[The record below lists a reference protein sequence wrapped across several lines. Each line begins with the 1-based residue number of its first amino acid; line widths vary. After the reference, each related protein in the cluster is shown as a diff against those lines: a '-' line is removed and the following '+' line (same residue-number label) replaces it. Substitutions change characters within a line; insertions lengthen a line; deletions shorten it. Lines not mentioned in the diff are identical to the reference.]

1 MKAAFRIRHASGV
14 SPAPCLVSGDG
25 NGYSH
30 GMTLRI
36 ISGSL
41 RRRLLKT
48 PPGKTTRPYTDRV
61 RQIAFDRLGNANKV
75 EGARVADVFSG
86 VGTMGLEAL
95 SRGAMS
101 CVFFEFDKAVHQ
113 ALRENVSTLVPNH
126 PTVCW
131 RTNIHRSSFRPQG
144 ADECLPYTLVFFDPP
159 YDQCPLLEPREPLGQ
174 AMKRLA
180 KSQVTSSNATVVLR
194 TPEKFELPE
203 VPAWTVED
211 CWHISTMKL
220 WILTKLQGS
229 ESSQAGQ

>member
-1 MKAAFRIRHASGV
+1 
-14 SPAPCLVSGDG
+14 
-25 NGYSH
+25 
-30 GMTLRI
+30 MTLRI

-48 PPGKTTRPYTDRV
+48 PSGKTTRPYTDRV
-61 RQIAFDRLGNANKV
+61 RQVVFDRLNNIDKIRD
-75 EGARVADVFSG
+75 ARVADIFSG

-95 SRGAMS
+95 SRGASS
-101 CVFFEFDKAVHQ
+101 CVFYEFDREVHQ
-113 ALRENVSTLVPNH
+113 ALKDNVSALVPDY

-144 ADECLPYTLVFFDPP
+144 AEGCLPYTLVFFDPP
-159 YDQCPLLEPREPLGQ
+159 YDQCPLLAPREALGQ

-180 KSQVTSSNATVVLR
+180 RSDVTSDDVVVVLR

-203 VPAWTVED
+203 LPAWTVED

-220 WILTKLQGS
+220 WILVKS
-229 ESSQAGQ
+229 KESDSQ